1 VTSSPRRTRV
11 SPLRPLRHRAYA
23 IIWTGSF
30 VSNIGTWMETV
41 AIGVYVTQTTGQA
54 AWTGTVAALTYVPT
68 VILGPFGGALA
79 DRFDR
84 RRFLAAVTLFATL
97 LAGTL
102 TLLAATGRLS
112 VPAVATIVLLAGCA
126 FAVAMP
132 AVQAMTPDL
141 VPADD
146 LLGAMSLGAA
156 QFNLGRI
163 VGPALAGLVIT
174 AGGLAWAFG
183 VNALSFGAVLLA
195 LALVRIP
202 PVAATGEGRASVLR
216 TIADGV
222 AAARRD
228 PGIRTALLLLLATTF
243 LVSPFIGLV
252 PAVAIKVFHRGAT
265 GTSALVTAQGVG
277 AVCSALA
284 AGPLAAAF
292 GRRRLL
298 VVALLLVGPA
308 AVAYG
313 LAPAFPLAVAAITV
327 LGFVYLAVLSGT
339 STVCQLRAP
348 RGLRA
353 RMASLFMLGVGGGH
367 ALGLVVQ
374 GWLGDRVGLPAVTA
388 GTGLLLLAL
397 VAAVRLLRPDLLAAM
412 DDPSARPAGSGSADV
427 HALQAAGGHG
437 QDGQGHDGG
446 QDGRAD
452 RAQPGGEVDAAAQER
467 GEHAFGVAA
476 DGQRGGRGGDADHR
490 PLPEQG
496 VGEPDEQGAGEQQ
509 RQQDAEGA
517 VGERADHG
525 GQQHAR
531 EQIGRAEAT
540 GGDQVPDRQGGQQ
553 HQQRGEHGGQVLG
566 AEDGRAGDRL
576 EQQVGDGSVAQL
588 GAERRGRED
597 EGHHR

>member
-1 VTSSPRRTRV
+1 VTSPTHPNRV
-11 SPLRPLRHRAYA
+11 SPFRPFRHRAFA
-23 IIWTGSF
+23 TVWTGSF

-41 AIGVYVTQTTGQA
+41 AIGVYVTQATGQA

-68 VILGPFGGALA
+68 VLLGPFGGALA

-84 RRFLAAVTLFATL
+84 RRFLVGVTLFQTL
-97 LAGTL
+97 LAALL
-102 TLLAATGRLS
+102 TLLAATDRLS
-112 VPAVATIVLLAGCA
+112 VAAVATIVLLAGCA

-141 VPADD
+141 VGADD

-156 QFNLGRI
+156 QYNLGRV

-183 VNALSFGAVLLA
+183 MNVASFGAVLVA

-202 PVAATGEGRASVLR
+202 PLPKADGERARVLR

-222 AAARRD
+222 VAARRD

-252 PAVAIKVFHRGAT
+252 PAVAIKVFGRGAP

-277 AVCSALA
+277 AVCAALA
-284 AGPLAAAF
+284 AAPLAARL

-298 VVALLLVGPA
+298 VAALLLVGPA
-308 AVAYG
+308 AVLYG
-313 LAPAFPLAVAAITV
+313 LAPTFPLAVVAIAL

-348 RGLRA
+348 RELRA
-353 RMASLFMLGVGGGH
+353 RIASLFMLGVGGGH

-388 GTGLLLLAL
+388 ATGLLLGGIV
-397 VAAVRLLRPDLLAAM
+397 VAMRV
-412 DDPSARPAGSGSADV
+412 ARPELLEAMEPVASGDV
-427 HALQAAGGHG
+427 HPLQAADG
-437 QDGQGHDGG
+437 QDQGGQGDHGG

-452 RAQPGGEVDAAAQER
+452 RSQPGGQLGPAAAQD
-467 GEHAFGVAA
+467 GGQHPFGVAA
-476 DGQRGGRGGDADHR
+476 DGQRRRRGRDRDDR

-496 VGEPDEQGAGEQQ
+496 VGQADQQRPGHQQ
-509 RQQDAEGA
+509 RQQHPEGA
-517 VGERADHG
+517 VGEGADHG
-525 GQQHAR
+525 GQQHAG
-531 EQIGRAEAT
+531 EQVGRAEPA
-540 GGDQVPDRQGGQQ
+540 GGDHVPDRLGG
-553 HQQRGEHGGQVLG
+553 
-566 AEDGRAGDRL
+566 
-576 EQQVGDGSVAQL
+576 
-588 GAERRGRED
+588 
-597 EGHHR
+597 

>member
-1 VTSSPRRTRV
+1 V

-23 IIWTGSF
+23 TIWTGSF
-30 VSNIGTWMETV
+30 ISNIGTWMETV

-102 TLLAATGRLS
+102 TLLAATDRLS

-183 VNALSFGAVLLA
+183 VNTLSFAAVLLA

-202 PVAATGEGRASVLR
+202 PVAAAAEGRARVLR

-228 PGIRTALLLLLATTF
+228 AGIRTALLLLLATTF

-298 VVALLLVGPA
+298 VAALLLVGPA
-308 AVAYG
+308 AVLYG
-313 LAPAFPLAVAAITV
+313 LAPAFPLALAAITV

-374 GWLGDRVGLPAVTA
+374 GWLGDRVGLPAVTTA
-388 GTGLLLLAL
+388 TGLLLLAL

-412 DDPSARPAGSGSADV
+412 DDPSARPAGSADV

-437 QDGQGHDGG
+437 QDGQGDGGG

-452 RAQPGGEVDAAAQER
+452 RAEPGGEVDAAAQER

-476 DGQRGGRGGDADHR
+476 DGQRRSRRSDPHHR

-496 VGEPDEQGAGEQQ
+496 VGEPDEQGTGEQQ
-509 RQQDAEGA
+509 RQQHAEGA

-525 GQQHAR
+525 GQQR
-531 EQIGRAEAT
+531 GRKQVGRAEAA
-540 GGDQVPDRQGGQQ
+540 GGDDVPDRLGWQQ
-553 HQQRGEHGGQVLG
+553 HEQRGQDGGQVLG

-588 GAERRGRED
+588 GTERRGRED